1 MVYETLPR
9 TNKKLSIQKEPKFIY
24 IDKFLLLLIVLYTS
38 LICSTWCIEVLN
50 IKGTGKVIT
59 NTQPMISKLSFDLG
73 F

>member
-1 MVYETLPR
+1 MVHETLPR

-38 LICSTWCIEVLN
+38 LILFNLVYRS